1 MRIYIHFIDFYWTAI
16 WEAEFQRL
24 ISHVFNPKND
34 LIKIANIQ
42 KFLNVLFTLCS
53 QMFVYY
59 VPSKQFTLRN
69 SSISKTSEK
78 LKIPKFQNPSP
89 KCPNQ
94 RVLKGTKEVLN
105 FYASKR
111 VLKIDEIDIFFYF
124 FLQINQILEPFQGVK
139 DFRPHDPG
147 TIGTCFLLLFDK

>member
-1 MRIYIHFIDFYWTAI
+1 MPINIHFIDFYWTAI
-16 WEAEFQRL
+16 WDEEFQRL

-59 VPSKQFTLRN
+59 VPSKQFTLGN
-69 SSISKTSEK
+69 SSITKTPEK

-94 RVLKGTKEVLN
+94 RVLKRTKEVLN
-105 FYASKR
+105 CYASKR
-111 VLKIDEIDIFFYF
+111 VLKIDEIGIFFLF
-124 FLQINQILEPFQGVK
+124 PLNQPDFGAFSGHKRFQAAWFG
-139 DFRPHDPG
+139 DHRY
-147 TIGTCFLLLFDK
+147 LFSIAV